1 MYYFFFFFFLLFC
14 RLGSEHLK
22 NLALS
27 GIKNIHVI
35 DMDTIDLTNL
45 NRQFLFRMKDVGKG
59 KAETAADF
67 VMRRVPGI
75 TITPHNKRIQD
86 MDDDFYR
93 QFKLVI
99 CGLDNVMAR
108 RWINQKLHSLVVK
121 EVNEDGKIIGLDPET
136 VIPMIDGGTEAF
148 KGQVQI
154 FAPHCDVSCFECR
167 TGLFAPPTRF
177 QLCTLASKPRVPEHC
192 IAWVTELQWA
202 KERPSEKIDCDNPEH
217 VQFIFD
223 RASARAKEFGIEG
236 VTYFLTLGVAKNI
249 IPAVAS
255 TNAIISA
262 ACCVE
267 ALKLLTY
274 RGYTLNNNLFYNGE
288 EGVNAQYEF
297 THQSADC
304 IVCGPPQTFV
314 LEIPRFRKEEMES
327 RDCSADGSESVK
339 TTVRDFIEMVTE
351 HPKLQ
356 LPGAKVEDFQVFWNN
371 GRSLLFKAGFSN
383 TEANLL
389 TPLADWVNNDEEL
402 QVYASALS
410 ANKLTFRIKYT
421 EKK

>member
-1 MYYFFFFFFLLFC
+1 MSQLASSVATFSDLHSLLSKPTHFNNVYGT
-14 RLGSEHLK
+14 LPMGNYDAGAPAIAALDAKVLVIGAGGIGSEHLK

-67 VMRRVPGI
+67 VMRRVRGI
-75 TITPHNKRIQD
+75 TITPHNRRIQD

-99 CGLDNVMAR
+99 CGLDNVIAR

-121 EVNEDGKIIGLDPET
+121 EVDENGKITSIDPET

-202 KERPSEKIDCDNPEH
+202 NERPSEKIDCDNPEH

-249 IPAVAS
+249 IPAARRLMLSYRRLV
-255 TNAIISA
+255 
-262 ACCVE
+262 V
-267 ALKLLTY
+267 LK
-274 RGYTLNNNLFYNGE
+274 
-288 EGVNAQYEF
+288 
-297 THQSADC
+297 H
-304 IVCGPPQTFV
+304 
-314 LEIPRFRKEEMES
+314 
-327 RDCSADGSESVK
+327 
-339 TTVRDFIEMVTE
+339 
-351 HPKLQ
+351 
-356 LPGAKVEDFQVFWNN
+356 
-371 GRSLLFKAGFSN
+371 
-383 TEANLL
+383 
-389 TPLADWVNNDEEL
+389 
-402 QVYASALS
+402 
-410 ANKLTFRIKYT
+410 
-421 EKK
+421 